1 MSLISEKSLAD
12 LDVQECPVE
21 YYRALQEQPIYFDER
36 LGFYICSTYHLM
48 RQILRDT
55 DTFSS
60 VGSQTMDDISP
71 PPPEAAAIRAKAVP
85 MVNTLVTNDPPSH
98 TRIRTMMD
106 DPFRPRSIDRM
117 RDPIREIVTETI
129 DGFVHAG
136 KCDVVGE
143 FAVPIPIT
151 VIADLLGVSR
161 DDAPKFKA
169 WSDAAVEPL
178 GMMISDERQV
188 VCAELFVEFQE
199 YFIRELEE
207 RKVKP
212 RDDLLTHVVQS
223 VDEGGEPLNLPE
235 MLSICSQILV
245 AGNETTTNALA
256 AGVQLLIENPAQL
269 KQLVE
274 GGDADYRRARTFA
287 NEVLRLE
294 SPVQGLFR
302 IVARDTE
309 LNGVALP
316 KGSRIM
322 VRFAAANRDPEKYSA
337 PDQLDVRR
345 HNAGTHLGF
354 GAGIHHCLGANLAR
368 EELTQAFHIL
378 VRRTRN
384 LAFAEGNDFS
394 HHPNM
399 LLRGLRRLDV
409 TFEAIS

>member
-1 MSLISEKSLAD
+1 LSLITDKSLAD
-12 LDVQECPVE
+12 LEIQECPAE
-21 YYRALQEQPIYFDER
+21 YYRALQEQPIYYDQR

-60 VGSQTMDDISP
+60 VGSQTMDDIKP
-71 PPPEAAAIRAKAVP
+71 PPAEAAAIRARAVP

-98 TRIRTMMD
+98 TRIRKMLD
-106 DPFRPRSIDRM
+106 DPFRPRSIERWTGA
-117 RDPIREIVTETI
+117 IREIVNDTI
-129 DGFVHAG
+129 DGFIRAG
-136 KCDVVGE
+136 RCEVVDQ

-161 DDAPKFKA
+161 GDAPKFKA

-188 VCAELFVEFQE
+188 VCAELFMEFQE
-199 YFIRELEE
+199 YFIRELEA
-207 RKVKP
+207 RKDKP

-223 VDEGGEPLNLPE
+223 VDEAGEPLNLAE
-235 MLSICSQILV
+235 KLSVCSQILV

-256 AGVQLLIENPAQL
+256 AGVQLLIENPKQL
-269 KQLVE
+269 QQLVE
-274 GGDADYRRARTFA
+274 GDDADYRRARTFA

-316 KGSRIM
+316 KGARIM

-337 PDQLDVRR
+337 PDQLDVCR

-384 LAFAEGNDFS
+384 LAFTEHNDFS

-399 LLRGLRRLDV
+399 LLRGLKRLDV
-409 TFEAIS
+409 TFEAA